1 MLSQATEANKAQL
14 ESELKTVITE
24 AFENKTTWTTDWDNK
39 VLPALEASE
48 GNGLASSNNKLSK
61 QSSKTQ
67 GNVHNMDPQQPLM
80 QKKKTVKE
88 LRKQK
93 KGEKRSS
100 ESLGQPSPSFGKP
113 VIDSHGVPVA
123 DEGQLEKRQKRFEKE
138 HEYARLA
145 RSNPKISEIDNVPL
159 GPVIG
164 RCTDLEK
171 RYLRLTSAPDPDK
184 VRPERILKQTL
195 ALLKKKWISDQNYS
209 YICDQFKSMRQDLT
223 VQHIENEFT
232 VEVYEIHARIAL
244 EKGDLGEYNQCQS
257 RLRELYSKNIKG
269 HENEFLAYRIL
280 YLLHTQARADL
291 SQILLEMAPEQ
302 FSDKNIKHALDV
314 NRAVMTNN
322 FSWLFHLYLKA
333 PNMGGYVMDNFIPRA
348 RLLAMTEICKAYR
361 PEVPLDLISKEL
373 GFESD
378 QEVLAFLDQFKL
390 GDHLEKHTD
399 SRIFLK
405 TKESWPIFE
414 QSRQQAFRKVD
425 IKGQI

>member
-1 MLSQATEANKAQL
+1 MLSQATDANKAQL
-14 ESELKTVITE
+14 ESELKNVITE
-24 AFENKTTWTTDWDNK
+24 AFETKTTWTTDWDK
-39 VLPALEASE
+39 MTLPAL
-48 GNGLASSNNKLSK
+48 GNFTGKSLANSNEYHGK

-67 GNVHNMDPQQPLM
+67 GKADADADAANSQ
-80 QKKKTVKE
+80 QKKKTAKE
-88 LRKQK
+88 SRKTK

-100 ESLGQPSPSFGKP
+100 ESLGQASFGKP
-113 VIDSHGVPVA
+113 VLDSYGVPVA

-138 HEYARLA
+138 HEYARLVK
-145 RSNPKISEIDNVPL
+145 SNPKMTEIDKMPL

-164 RCTDLEK
+164 RSTDLEK
-171 RYLRLTSAPDPDK
+171 KYLRLTSAPDPDK

-195 ALLKKKWISDQNYS
+195 VLLKKKWVSDQNYS

-269 HENEFLAYRIL
+269 CENEFLAYRIL

-291 SQILLEMAPEQ
+291 SQILLEMSPEQ

-322 FSWLFHLYLKA
+322 FSWLFQLYLKA
-333 PNMGGYVMDNFIPRA
+333 PNMGGYVMDNFISRA

-361 PEVPLDLISKEL
+361 PEVPLDLISREL

-378 QEVLAFLDQFKL
+378 QQALAFLNQFNI
-390 GDHLEKHTD
+390 GSHMEKHTD
-399 SRIFLK
+399 NKVALK